1 MRRIGNTHLETLV
14 HRNLAEILHT
24 QSGDPRFSKVT
35 ISRVETSPNL
45 SFARVFVSV
54 FPSEEK
60 QKIIKTLNH
69 AAGFFSRQLGHT
81 LKTHNTPRLQFIY
94 DSGFD
99 QSDEIEKIIRQ
110 QKKTPTQTD
119 G

>member
-60 QKIIKTLNH
+60 QQIIKTLNH
-69 AAGFFSRQLGHT
+69 AAGFFSRQLGHN

-99 QSDEIEKIIRQ
+99 HSDEIEKIIRQ
-110 QKKTPTQTD
+110 QKNTSGQTD

>member
-14 HRNLAEILHT
+14 HRNLAEIFHT
-24 QSGDPRFSKVT
+24 QSGDPRFSEVT

-54 FPSEEK
+54 FPSEDK

-69 AAGFFSRQLGHT
+69 AASFFSRQLGNT

-99 QSDEIEKIIRQ
+99 HSDEIEKTIRQ
-110 QKKTPTQTD
+110 QRNTPTQTD